1 MAYVRITDE
10 KEADGLLAGIYKA
23 ARDRAG
29 MIANI
34 LKLQS
39 LNPQVLQGCM
49 NLYTTAVRGESPLT
63 RAQREMLAVVVS
75 KINGC
80 QY

>member
-10 KEADGLLAGIYKA
+10 KQAEGLLARIYKA
-23 ARDRAG
+23 ASDRAG
-29 MIANI
+29 MVAHI

-39 LNPQVLQGCM
+39 LNPQALQGCM
-49 NLYTTAVRGESPLT
+49 ALYTAAVRGESPLT

-80 QY
+80 HY